1 MMIDIEEKY
10 LNQIRLR
17 IKALRDQKG
26 WTQEY
31 LAEKINRSR
40 EFVNKFETGKQ
51 KISFSTLVRI
61 AIAFDLSLKELVDV
75 V

>member
-1 MMIDIEEKY
+1 MLEVEENY
-10 LNQIRLR
+10 LNIIRQR
-17 IKALRDQKG
+17 IKSLREKKG

-61 AIAFDLSLKELVDV
+61 AVAFDLSLKELVDLE
-75 V
+75 

>member
-1 MMIDIEEKY
+1 MIDIEEKY

-17 IKALRDQKG
+17 IKALRDKKG

-61 AIAFDLSLKELVDV
+61 AIAFDMSLKELVDV
-75 V
+75 N

>member
-1 MMIDIEEKY
+1 MMLEVEENY
-10 LNQIRLR
+10 LNIIRQR
-17 IKALRDQKG
+17 IKSLREKKG

-61 AIAFDLSLKELVDV
+61 AVAFDLSLKELVDLE
-75 V
+75 

>member
-1 MMIDIEEKY
+1 MMIDLEQKY

-17 IKALRDQKG
+17 IKALREQKG

-61 AIAFDLSLKELVDV
+61 AVAFDMSLKELVDLG
-75 V
+75 

>member
-1 MMIDIEEKY
+1 MVDIEEKY
-10 LNQIRLR
+10 LNKIRQR
-17 IKALRDQKG
+17 IKALRDEKG